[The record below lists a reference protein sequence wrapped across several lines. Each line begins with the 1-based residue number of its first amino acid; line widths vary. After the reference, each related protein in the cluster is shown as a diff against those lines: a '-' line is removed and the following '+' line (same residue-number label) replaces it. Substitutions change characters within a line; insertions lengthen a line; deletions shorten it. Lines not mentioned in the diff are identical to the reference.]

1 MIVLGSK
8 ALHINLNNDVE
19 RFHRSD
25 IDIVMSL
32 DEFHAFV
39 EKNTAYIT
47 KMVPT
52 SATKYSLRLE
62 KTRKQHYEIE
72 IALKGSAQ
80 WLLDHQHTIVAGSF
94 EDECGNVFDVAN
106 TEILYLTKK
115 AHIHYAIHYN
125 KNIADYT
132 LLKSHVD
139 ADKAQEYM
147 PYFKM
152 RAQETKERINK
163 TLPKLNR
170 SNKEFFDRSKNV
182 VGYIFEH
189 DDIHEAI
196 KHYERPVYEMMKR
209 DFSSA
214 WCEKDMFHELPH
226 EYKIRC
232 VQEEA
237 YVIAL
242 ERYIV
247 LQKGPQDHF
256 EAYKAALQR
265 ICTTLCSGFFRDFAM
280 DNYFEVLDAYSSNY
294 VKLFTQKLLEGKVNK
309 LDHVPQTKYDDVVA
323 HLKLIYNTAP

>member
-8 ALHINLNNDVE
+8 ALHINLSTDVE
-19 RFHRSD
+19 RFMRSD
-25 IDIVMSL
+25 IDVVMSL
-32 DEFHAFV
+32 DEFYAFV
-39 EKNTAYIT
+39 EKNTPYIT

-52 SATKYSLRLE
+52 SATKFSLRL
-62 KTRKQHYEIE
+62 KNTRTQHYEIE
-72 IALKGSAQ
+72 IALKGSAL
-80 WLLDHQHTIVAGSF
+80 WLLDNHSSIASGNFT
-94 EDECGNVFDVAN
+94 DDCGNTFEVAN

-115 AHIHYAIHYN
+115 SHIHYAIHYD

-132 LLKSHVD
+132 LLKNNVD
-139 ADKAQEYM
+139 ENKLKEYM

-163 TLPKLNR
+163 RLPRLNR
-170 SNKEFFDRSKNV
+170 TNKEFFDRSKNV
-182 VGYIFEH
+182 VGYVFEH

-196 KHYERPVYEMMKR
+196 KHYERPVYEMMKK

-214 WCEKDMFHELPH
+214 WCEKDMFHQLPH

-247 LQKGPQDHF
+247 LRKGPQDHF

-265 ICTTLCSGFFRDFAM
+265 ICTTLCSGFFRDFAV
-280 DNYFEVLDAYSSNY
+280 DNYFEVLEAYSPHY
-294 VKLFTQKLLEGKVNK
+294 VALFTQKLLGGKVRK
-309 LDHVPQTKYDDVVA
+309 LDHVPQKKYDDVVVYLSA
-323 HLKLIYNTAP
+323 A